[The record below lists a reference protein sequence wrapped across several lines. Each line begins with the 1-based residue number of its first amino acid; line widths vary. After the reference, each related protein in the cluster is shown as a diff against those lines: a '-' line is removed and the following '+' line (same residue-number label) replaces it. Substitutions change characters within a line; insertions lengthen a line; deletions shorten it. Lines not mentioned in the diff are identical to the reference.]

1 MSWHLIQNAE
11 RRLAAETALL
21 RPASGGDVRVALGY
35 PNTYFVGMSNLG
47 MQAVYAMLNG
57 IPGVT
62 CERFFLPDPEELRE
76 YRDCGRPL
84 FTLESQRPVGDFDVV
99 AFSVSYEN
107 DYPHLALMLDLAGL
121 PLFSEERT
129 ADQPLVVVGGA
140 ITLLNPEPL
149 ADFVDLFALG
159 EAEGLVGPL
168 IEALRRDP
176 RRDRRARLEALAQH
190 SGFYVPS
197 LYEPR
202 YQDGRFAGLAAAAGA
217 PPRLEPCHQAP
228 AAFQESLASSQI
240 LTPDTEFGR
249 SGLVEVSRGCPYL
262 CRFCTVGFSYP
273 RVRWQPVDRLWRVVE
288 NLLESTDRVGL
299 ISASV
304 GNHPQIDDLCQRLLD
319 RGGSVSFSSLRADR
333 LPDSLLEAL
342 VRGGAQTLTLAPE
355 VGSDLLRRAINKR
368 FTDDQYLD
376 AARRVF
382 RKGVR
387 NLRMYSMVG
396 LPEEEDEH
404 VEALVELVRRTRR
417 VQCDEGRSA
426 GRITLSMGQFV
437 PKPATPFQWE
447 ALASRKLVS
456 ARMKKV
462 ERALGGEGGV
472 QVHAESPRWALLQ
485 GLLARG
491 DRRFAR
497 AIASVFRDPSF
508 RAWMQALE
516 GEGIDVAREAF
527 TPRDPAWPLPW
538 GHLAS
543 PWSAELLLK
552 DRARAA
558 RTASHPCPITSHP
571 LP

>member
-1 MSWHLIQNAE
+1 M
-11 RRLAAETALL
+11 
-21 RPASGGDVRVALGY
+21 RVALGY

-76 YRDCGRPL
+76 YRDCGRQL
-84 FTLESQRPVGDFDVV
+84 FTLESQRPVGDFDLV

-121 PLFSEERT
+121 PIFSEERT

-149 ADFVDLFALG
+149 ADFVDFFALG

-168 IEALRRDP
+168 IEALRRGAQ
-176 RRDRRARLEALAQH
+176 RDRRARLEALAQL

-202 YQDGRFAGLAAAAGA
+202 YQDGRFAGLVATPGA
-217 PPRLEPCHQAP
+217 PPRLEPCHRTL
-228 AAFQESLASSQI
+228 AAFQESPAYSQI

-273 RVRWQPVDRLWRVVE
+273 RVRWQPVDRLWQVFE

-342 VRGGAQTLTLAPE
+342 VRGGAQTLTLAPPGRPRDRWPGRRIRRRCRGNALSCPWARPAPTGRAWSRRTTPGPGPGPGRRCSRAGVPE
-355 VGSDLLRRAINKR
+355 LRRPGSSAPPGA
-368 FTDDQYLD
+368 T
-376 AARRVF
+376 
-382 RKGVR
+382 
-387 NLRMYSMVG
+387 
-396 LPEEEDEH
+396 
-404 VEALVELVRRTRR
+404 
-417 VQCDEGRSA
+417 GRAPRASG
-426 GRITLSMGQFV
+426 GRAPASV
-437 PKPATPFQWE
+437 P
-447 ALASRKLVS
+447 
-456 ARMKKV
+456 
-462 ERALGGEGGV
+462 
-472 QVHAESPRWALLQ
+472 Q
-485 GLLARG
+485 GLLPARQ
-491 DRRFAR
+491 RSSR
-497 AIASVFRDPSF
+497 
-508 RAWMQALE
+508 
-516 GEGIDVAREAF
+516 
-527 TPRDPAWPLPW
+527 
-538 GHLAS
+538 
-543 PWSAELLLK
+543 WSG
-552 DRARAA
+552 RAA
-558 RTASHPCPITSHP
+558 LRPRVHSRNCWCSWRYLRTGP
-571 LP
+571 